1 MSMRN
6 GARLES
12 FVKTQMTKGRVKCRY
27 EPPYTLQ
34 HNCNIM
40 QSIPVIQYSYFWTL
54 FAWRLLLGV
63 KACEY
68 FNHSRILFLV
78 SKYVGSL
85 KSSGILHLFSI
96 LSSLVVNLQF
106 KVAFDVGTCVGAW
119 FSKFVSAVM
128 ASFVPN
134 VFESPSQF
142 RIALTS
148 GVCSFNIP
156 SVMAFTLRY
165 PKCVFCTLLNPLL
178 SICLFPPFG
187 LSLNMTNSHIA
198 GSGTAFN
205 LPRLAVLFSSTFSVS
220 GRTNRTLSF
229 CLEPVAVTAVSAGF
243 LSPLLRKRVRK
254 FLELERLGSFAKP
267 SARVPIS
274 KAKISY
280 AIHTL

>member
-1 MSMRN
+1 MSLRT
-6 GARLES
+6 AVHPS
-12 FVKTQMTKGRVKCRY
+12 TQ
-27 EPPYTLQ
+27 LQ
-34 HNCNIM
+34 HYAI
-40 QSIPVIQYSYFWTL
+40 YSCDSVLIFLNPFRLTSVT
-54 FAWRLLLGV
+54 WRKGLRVFQPFKNSFLGV
-63 KACEY
+63 QIRRFFEVFGHFA
-68 FNHSRILFLV
+68 FILNF
-78 SKYVGSL
+78 KFF
-85 KSSGILHLFSI
+85 SGKLTIQGGLWCR
-96 LSSLVVNLQF
+96 NL
-106 KVAFDVGTCVGAW
+106 CW
-119 FSKFVSAVM
+119 CISKFVSAVM

-229 CLEPVAVTAVSAGF
+229 CLEPVAVIAVSAGF

-280 AIHTL
+280 AIYTL